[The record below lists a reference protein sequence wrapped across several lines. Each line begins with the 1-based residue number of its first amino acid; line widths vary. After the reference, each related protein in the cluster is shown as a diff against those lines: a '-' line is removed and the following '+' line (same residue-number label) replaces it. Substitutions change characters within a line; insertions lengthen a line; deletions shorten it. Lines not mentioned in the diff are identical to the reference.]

1 MSRRQETSLY
11 QLPLELARPVK
22 GTDHVYHIR
31 TGIISLN
38 RPQELLV
45 DRALWEIPERVQLH
59 SPADAANHLMER
71 IYTPWEQCKQEE
83 LWVLLL
89 NTSNVIT
96 HETMAY
102 RGTVNTIGDVRIA
115 EIFRP
120 AVLVNSPALLL
131 AHNHPSGSCEPSPQD
146 IRTTALIRDGGELL
160 GIEVMDHL
168 IIGKGKFTS
177 LKERDWALNNG

>member
-1 MSRRQETSLY
+1 MPHRQETSIY
-11 QLPLELARPVK
+11 QLPLELTRSGK
-22 GTDHVYHIR
+22 ESIHGYQIR
-31 TGIISLN
+31 TGILTSH
-38 RPQELLV
+38 RPREPLI
-45 DRALWEIPERVQLH
+45 DRALWEIPDRVQLH

-71 IYTPWEQCKQEE
+71 IYTPWEQCQQEE

-89 NTSNVIT
+89 NTSHVIT

-102 RGTVNTIGDVRIA
+102 RGTVNTIGNVRIA

-146 IRTTALIRDGGELL
+146 IRTTTLIREGGELL
-160 GIEVMDHL
+160 DIEVIDHL
-168 IIGKGKFTS
+168 IIGKGKFIS
-177 LKERDWALNNG
+177 LKERGWTLNE